1 MMTLEALAI
10 DMQKDAENWEIPF
23 MDFVDDFRRY
33 PASHCIA
40 TPANSI
46 NEKFD
51 ALIASMVEYL
61 CHEQGIE
68 VPSWVLRVPACQK
81 PWFVSGVENL
91 KAITL
96 VESPLEFRIRK
107 IFVLDNF
114 LSRV

>member
-1 MMTLEALAI
+1 MMTLEELAKDI
-10 DMQKDAENWEIPF
+10 QKDPENWEIPF
-23 MDFVDDFRRY
+23 MNFVDDFRRY
-33 PASHCIA
+33 KAPRSIA
-40 TPANSI
+40 LPANSI
-46 NEKFD
+46 NEKLD

-61 CHEQGIE
+61 CHEQELE
-68 VPSWVLRVPACQK
+68 VPPWVLQVPACQK
-81 PWFVSGVENL
+81 PWFVSGIENL